1 MLWKLFTHFHLSV
14 NIASVMHSYLSI
26 TSVFHSGT
34 HICRQSRMHYCFPP
48 CCEPGLS
55 NEWKPFSPI
64 PPTASDSHFSAICC
78 STPRSYPRCCVSPL
92 LCPLFPQLFLLL
104 SSSFFQSC
112 YVSFSMKARHGLTH
126 SANKGV
132 CRRSFI
138 PTKSHWSLSSFTCD
152 DKVPFAADAQKGQG
166 CRCIFA
172 WGIEWQRCNL
182 TGISRG
188 IPHKLIIS
196 DISGTVRLCEML
208 YVVFPGMHHS
218 VWSPLS
224 AGCLARL
231 HHKYKVS
238 AWIPKTSS
246 VSDES
251 VLVRDGIRL
260 SSICLKFKSD
270 SKCVILVLTLWGW
283 EDTT

>member
-138 PTKSHWSLSSFTCD
+138 PTKSHWSILELIHLWWQSAICGGCTKRSGLSMYFCMRNWVTTLQFNRHFKRNTTQINHQWYLRDSEAVWDALCG
-152 DKVPFAADAQKGQG
+152 VPGHASLSLEP
-166 CRCIFA
+166 
-172 WGIEWQRCNL
+172 IER
-182 TGISRG
+182 R
-188 IPHKLIIS
+188 
-196 DISGTVRLCEML
+196 ML
-208 YVVFPGMHHS
+208 GETAS
-218 VWSPLS
+218 
-224 AGCLARL
+224 
-231 HHKYKVS
+231 
-238 AWIPKTSS
+238 
-246 VSDES
+246 
-251 VLVRDGIRL
+251 
-260 SSICLKFKSD
+260 
-270 SKCVILVLTLWGW
+270 
-283 EDTT
+283 